1 METLEIRDAEIIHCE
16 TEQREKILTQFA
28 CNDKVESSDKTLILS
43 ENNIVSMQCKN
54 PLWVWISH

>member
-28 CNDKVESSDKTLILS
+28 CNDKDDTSDKTLVLS
-43 ENNIVSMQCKN
+43 ENNV
-54 PLWVWISH
+54 

>member
-54 PLWVWISH
+54 PLWV